1 MANEIHANYVS
12 GNTLYAV
19 VRNTAGSVWYVTG
32 QVFEDWGTSGRTA
45 DDYDI
50 SLTDKSG
57 SLYVGSFDTSI
68 PAGRYSVQV
77 FLQAGANPAD
87 DDTFVAGEEIVWSGT
102 GAVTADKLL
111 ANKAVQCKPSGQIKY
126 YDDDGQTVLLT
137 HTPTDAAAAITRT
150 PG

>member
-1 MANEIHANYVS
+1 MASEIQVNYAS

-19 VRNTAGSVWYVTG
+19 IRNADGDVWYVAG
-32 QVFEDWGTSGRTA
+32 QTFEVWGTSGRTA
-45 DDYDI
+45 NDYAI

-57 SLYVGSFDTSI
+57 SRYVADFDANITGGGYSI
-68 PAGRYSVQV
+68 QF

-87 DDTFVAGEEIVWSGT
+87 GDTFIAGEEIVWSGT
-102 GAVTADKLL
+102 GIITAEKLL
-111 ANKAVQCKPSGQIKY
+111 ANKAVQDKPSGQIKY

-137 HTPTDAAAAITRT
+137 HTPTDAAATITRT

>member
-1 MANEIHANYVS
+1 MANEIHVNYAS

-19 VRNTAGSVWYVTG
+19 VRNTAGDVWYVAG
-32 QVFEDWGTSGRTA
+32 QVFEAWGTGSRTA

-57 SLYVGSFDTSI
+57 SRYVGSFDMNI
-68 PAGRYSVQV
+68 PAGRYSIQV
-77 FLQAGANPAD
+77 FLQAGVNPAD
-87 DDTFVAGEEIVWSGT
+87 GDTFIAGEEIVWSGT
-102 GAVTADKLL
+102 GVVTAEKLL
-111 ANKAVQCKPSGQIKY
+111 ANKAVQNKPSGQIKY

-137 HTPTDAAAAITRT
+137 HTPTDAAATITRT

>member
-1 MANEIHANYVS
+1 MANEIQVNYAS

-19 VRNTAGSVWYVTG
+19 IRNTAGDVWYAAG
-32 QVFEDWGTSGRTA
+32 QVFEAWGTSGRTA
-45 DDYDI
+45 NDYDI

-57 SLYVGSFDTSI
+57 SRYVGSFDTNI
-68 PAGRYSVQV
+68 PTGRYSIQV

-87 DDTFVAGEEIVWSGT
+87 SDTFIAGEEIVWSGT
-102 GAVTADKLL
+102 GLITAEKLL
-111 ANKAVQCKPSGQIKY
+111 ANKAMQDKPSGQIKY

-137 HTPTDAAAAITRT
+137 HTPTDAAATITRT

>member
-1 MANEIHANYVS
+1 MSNEIHANYAS

-19 VRNTAGSVWYVTG
+19 VRNAAGDVWYVAG
-32 QVFEDWGTSGRTA
+32 QAFEVWGIGGRTV

-57 SLYVGSFDTSI
+57 SRYVGNFDTNI
-68 PAGRYSVQV
+68 QAGRYSVQV
-77 FLQAGANPAD
+77 FLQAGVNPAN
-87 DDTFVAGEEIVWSGT
+87 DDTLVGSDKIVWSGT
-102 GAVTADKLL
+102 GVVTADKLL
-111 ANKAVQCKPSGQIKY
+111 ANKAIQDKSSGQIKY

-150 PG
+150 PS